1 MSRPQGGETITR
13 GIMSSQNPRQS
24 IIRRRKRELEPRQ
37 TIIWVRKCKRNS
49 WHIILRGRKCKRN
62 LRHVIIRGRKRERN
76 SGQAITRVRKC
87 EPNFGQAITRGWMR
101 QTERGAGYHSVV
113 TAIGARV
120 NAQYNHLRN
129 IPHKKHCNSSH
140 FRTEYPRYLQE
151 SQLCRTFVIEY
162 VIFLIVVRL
171 IE

>member
-1 MSRPQGGETITR
+1 MKQKQTVFKIWQSNVHLKKWGDVAKSVIARVWMNRPQGGETITR
-13 GIMSSQNPRQS
+13 GVMSSQNPRQS
-24 IIRRRKRELEPRQ
+24 IIRRRKREQEPRQ
-37 TIIWVRKCKRNS
+37 TIIW
-49 WHIILRGRKCKRN
+49 
-62 LRHVIIRGRKRERN
+62 
-76 SGQAITRVRKC
+76 VRKC

-120 NAQYNHLRN
+120 NAQNNHLRN
-129 IPHKKHCNSSH
+129 IPHKKHFHSSH

-171 IE
+171 IEKK